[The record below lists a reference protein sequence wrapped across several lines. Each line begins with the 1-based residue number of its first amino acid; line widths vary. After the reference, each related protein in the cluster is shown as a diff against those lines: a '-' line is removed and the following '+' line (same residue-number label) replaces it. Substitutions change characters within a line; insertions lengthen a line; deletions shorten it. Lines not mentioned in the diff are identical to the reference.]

1 MGALIWLLENWKT
14 VVGVVLLATVFAFGR
29 STGASSVQNQ
39 WDSERAALLAEAQK
53 KSERDAKKILEL
65 ETTKNE
71 NLERIDGLLANNHAL
86 WLRVPKAPCP
96 KPSDPG
102 VGVPTT
108 PGDGAFPVDT
118 QAAIEGYS
126 RAVDGL
132 FAQCDKIV
140 ESCRVNA
147 EYLKSLG
154 TKGAQHGGIPS
165 IE

>member
-1 MGALIWLLENWKT
+1 MEILLWAAKNWR
-14 VVGVVLLATVFAFGR
+14 VLAGVALLATVFAFGR
-29 STGASSVQNQ
+29 STGASSVQAQ

-53 KSERDAKKILEL
+53 KSERDAKKILDL
-65 ETTKNE
+65 EINKDA
-71 NLERIDGLLANNHAL
+71 NLKRIDGLLANNHQL
-86 WLRVPKAPCP
+86 WLRVPKAPCS
-96 KPSDPG
+96 KPTDPG
-102 VGVPTT
+102 VGIPTT

-118 QAAIEGYS
+118 QTVIEGYS